1 MALRQLRYNDDEILR
16 KKCKEVTEVND
27 HIRMILDDML
37 ETLHNTENGAAIAA
51 PQVGILRRLVVIDM
65 GTGIYKLV
73 NPEII
78 EESGTQECIEGCLS
92 FPNRYGKTIR
102 PKKVTIKALDENG
115 KEITLTGEDDMA
127 KCFCHEID
135 HLDGIVF
142 IDKVVEWL
150 KY

>member
-1 MALRQLRYNDDEILR
+1 MALRQIRLNDDEILR
-16 KKCKEVTEVND
+16 KKCRKVEEVND

-37 ETLHNTENGAAIAA
+37 DTLHNTENGAAIAA
-51 PQVGILRRLVVIDM
+51 PQVGILKRLVVIDM

-78 EESGTQECIEGCLS
+78 KTSGQQKCIEGCLS
-92 FPNRYGKTIR
+92 FPGRFGKIIR
-102 PKKVTIKALDENG
+102 PQKVTVKALNENG
-115 KEITLTGEDDMA
+115 EEITIEGEGDMA

-142 IDKVVEWL
+142 VDKVVEWL
-150 KY
+150 K

>member
-1 MALRQLRYNDDEILR
+1 MALRQIRINDDEILR
-16 KKCKEVTEVND
+16 KKCRKVEEVND

-37 ETLHNTENGAAIAA
+37 DTLHNTENGAAIAA
-51 PQVGILRRLVVIDM
+51 PQVGILKRLVVIDM

-73 NPEII
+73 NPEIV
-78 EESGTQECIEGCLS
+78 EESGEQKCIEGCLS

-102 PKKVTIKALDENG
+102 PEKVTVKALNENG
-115 KEITLTGEDDMA
+115 EEITIEGEGDMA

-142 IDKVVEWL
+142 VDKVVEWL
-150 KY
+150 R

>member
-1 MALRQLRYNDDEILR
+1 MALRQIRINDDEILR
-16 KKCKEVTEVND
+16 KKCRKVEEVND

-37 ETLHNTENGAAIAA
+37 DTLHNTKNGAAIAA
-51 PQVGILRRLVVIDM
+51 PQVGILKRLVVIDM

-73 NPEII
+73 NPEIV
-78 EESGTQECIEGCLS
+78 EESGEQKCIEGCLS

-102 PKKVTIKALDENG
+102 PEKVTVKALNENG
-115 KEITLTGEDDMA
+115 EEVTIEGEGDMA

-142 IDKVVEWL
+142 VDKVVEWL
-150 KY
+150 R